1 MTIREKGYF
10 HWDGSLREGRRPWW
24 PITRLG
30 LRLAFKKRGFK
41 FLYFGT
47 FVPALAFLVGIY
59 ISERIGEFRYWFRG
73 SPLLFEV
80 NPAFFKTYYTSEFL
94 LFMLVMLMVV
104 GGAGLIA
111 DDLRHNALQL
121 YFSRP
126 LEKRDY
132 LAGKASVLV
141 VLLLSL
147 TLLPGLAFVL
157 FKLLF
162 SGSFSFIATYP
173 WIMLSILAYSA
184 AVTAFFC
191 LYTLVLS
198 SLEPEPAVCF
208 DPAFCDLPGVRY
220 PVWDFLWKFQRT
232 RVCAAVPQGQPAAD
246 RCLPVSAKAALRSLC
261 RSGRS
266 CCLTAAGVA
275 AWIVVNRRVRSV
287 EVVK

>member
-94 LFMLVMLMVV
+94 LFMMVMLMVV

-141 VLLLSL
+141 VLLLTV
-147 TLLPGLAFVL
+147 TLLPGLAFIM

-162 SGSFSFIATYP
+162 SGSLRFIGTYP
-173 WIMLSILAYSA
+173 WILLSVTAYSA

-191 LYTLVLS
+191 LYTLLLS
-198 SLEPEPAVCF
+198 SLSRNRRYVSILLFAIYLVSDILFGIFYGNLKEPGFALLSLKANLQQTG
-208 DPAFCDLPGVRY
+208 AFLFRQKLPYDL
-220 PVWDFLWKFQRT
+220 
-232 RVCAAVPQGQPAAD
+232 
-246 RCLPVSAKAALRSLC
+246 SAGWSILV
-261 RSGRS
+261 
-266 CCLTAAGVA
+266 LTAAGAA
-275 AWIVVNRRVRSV
+275 AWIVINKRVRSV

>member
-10 HWDGSLREGRRPWW
+10 HWDGSLREGRLPWW

-121 YFSRP
+121 YFARP

-162 SGSFSFIATYP
+162 SGSFSFIVTYP

-198 SLEPEPAVCF
+198 ALSRNRRYVSILLFAIYLVSDILFGIFYGNFKEPGFALLSLKANLQQTG
-208 DPAFCDLPGVRY
+208 AFLFRQKLPYDL
-220 PVWDFLWKFQRT
+220 
-232 RVCAAVPQGQPAAD
+232 
-246 RCLPVSAKAALRSLC
+246 SAGWSILL
-261 RSGRS
+261 
-266 CCLTAAGVA
+266 LTAAGVA

>member
-10 HWDGSLREGRRPWW
+10 HWEGALRQRHFSWW

-30 LRLAFKKRGFK
+30 VRLAFRKKGFK
-41 FLYFGT
+41 FLYFGA

-59 ISERIGEFRYWFRG
+59 ISERIGEFRYMIKG
-73 SPLLFEV
+73 SSQLLEV
-80 NPAFFKTYYTSEFL
+80 NPAFFKTYYTSDFL
-94 LFMLVMLMVV
+94 LFMMVMLMVV

-111 DDLRHNALQL
+111 DDLRYNALQL

-141 VLLLSL
+141 AFLLSL
-147 TLLPGLAFVL
+147 TLVPGLAFVL

-162 SGSFSFIATYP
+162 SGSFRFVVSYP
-173 WIMLSILAYSA
+173 WILLSVTAYSA

-191 LYTLVLS
+191 LYTLLLS
-198 SLEPEPAVCF
+198 SLSRNRRYVSILLFAVYLVSDILSGIFYGNFKNPLFALLSLKANLQQMGAFLFKQKPPYDIPAGWSMLV
-208 DPAFCDLPGVRY
+208 L
-220 PVWDFLWKFQRT
+220 
-232 RVCAAVPQGQPAAD
+232 AAVGA
-246 RCLPVSAKAALRSLC
+246 
-261 RSGRS
+261 
-266 CCLTAAGVA
+266 VA
-275 AWIVVNRRVRSV
+275 WLVVNRRVRSV